1 MTRII
6 EIDERF
12 SPIGILRSMRKNEEA
27 MIPYDDKRMSAIK
40 FAAAKMN
47 KEYRLANRKSTINLM
62 YRVSKT
68 ANEGYITVKR
78 MI

>member
-1 MTRII
+1 MTRIV

-27 MIPYDDKRMSAIK
+27 MIYDDKRMSAIK